1 MIGVSAPDRTAVAPL
16 EKMLRRIGEV
26 STLPQVALRV
36 MEVAGDPNA
45 GAAEMKRVLEADA
58 PLSAR
63 VLRCVNSSAYGVRM
77 KITNLQQAVAYLGLK
92 QIRNLAMT
100 AGVADL
106 FKSDNAIG
114 PYRRVDLWRH
124 LVSVG
129 IGARMVAM
137 RLRFRNFEDMFLAGL
152 LHDLGIILEDQY
164 AHRAFCQAIEGL
176 RAEGTLVDAER
187 QALGFDH
194 VLLGQCVAQ
203 EWRFP
208 EPVRAAM
215 GYHHNS
221 AAYHGPSADVVR
233 CVEVANLL
241 CSLKG
246 ITSVGMKLRLGPLDG
261 LRALSLC
268 KEDLVVM
275 AADLDRELARQADLF
290 NV

>member
-1 MIGVSAPDRTAVAPL
+1 MISVTSLDRTAVAPL

-26 STLPQVALRV
+26 STLPHVALRV
-36 MEVAGDPNA
+36 MEVASDPNA

-58 PLSAR
+58 ALSAR

-106 FKSDNAIG
+106 FRNDEAIG
-114 PYRRVDLWRH
+114 PYRRVELWRH
-124 LVSVG
+124 LVAVG

-137 RLRFRNFEDMFLAGL
+137 RMRFTNFEDMFLAGL

-164 AHRAFCQAIEGL
+164 SHRAFCEAVQLLRPEGNLIEI
-176 RAEGTLVDAER
+176 ER
-187 QALGFDH
+187 QVLGFDH
-194 VLLGQCVAQ
+194 AVLGQCVA
-203 EWRFP
+203 EDWRFP

-221 AAYHGPSADVVR
+221 AAYQGPSADVVR

-246 ITSVGMKLRLGPLDG
+246 ITSVGVKLRLGRLEG
-261 LRALSLC
+261 LRALALT
-268 KEDLVVM
+268 KDDLVVM
-275 AADLDRELARQADLF
+275 AADLDRELARQAELF

>member
-1 MIGVSAPDRTAVAPL
+1 MISPMSLDRTAVAPL

-26 STLPQVALRV
+26 STLPHVALRV
-36 MEVAGDPNA
+36 MQVASDPNA

-58 PLSAR
+58 ALSAR

-106 FKSDNAIG
+106 FKTDDAIG
-114 PYRRVDLWRH
+114 PYHRADLWRH

-137 RLRFRNFEDMFLAGL
+137 RLRFTNFEDMFLAGL

-164 AHRAFCQAIEGL
+164 GHRAFCQMIQSL
-176 RAEGTLVDAER
+176 RPEVSLIDAER
-187 QALGFDH
+187 QAMGFDH
-194 VLLGQCVAQ
+194 AVLGQCVAE

-221 AAYHGPSADVVR
+221 AAYQGPSADVVR

-246 ITSVGMKLRLGPLDG
+246 ITAVGIKLRLGPLEG
-261 LRALSLC
+261 VRALALT

-275 AADLDRELARQADLF
+275 AGDLDRELARQADLF

>member
-1 MIGVSAPDRTAVAPL
+1 MMSTMSLDRTAVAPL

-26 STLPQVALRV
+26 STLPHVALRV
-36 MEVAGDPNA
+36 MEVASDPNA

-58 PLSAR
+58 ALSAR

-106 FKSDNAIG
+106 FKNDDAIG
-114 PYRRVDLWRH
+114 PYRRGQLWRH

-137 RLRFRNFEDMFLAGL
+137 RLRFSNFEDVFLAGL

-164 AHRAFCQAIEGL
+164 GHRAFCQLLQAL
-176 RAEGTLVDAER
+176 RPEVSLVEAER
-187 QALGFDH
+187 LAMGFDH
-194 VLLGQCVAQ
+194 AVLGQCVAE

-208 EPVRAAM
+208 EPVRATM

-221 AAYHGPSADVVR
+221 GAYQGPSADVVR

-246 ITSVGMKLRLGPLDG
+246 ITAMGITLRLGPLDG
-261 LRALSLC
+261 VRALALT
-268 KEDLVVM
+268 KQDLVVM
-275 AADLDRELARQADLF
+275 ASDLDRELARQADLF